1 MYFINFCHCRVNR
14 KDCLTWIYAYH
25 EYRLS
30 FPTVYQSYCIV
41 HLYCSIVR
49 GFFPIVY
56 FFLIFFWKINNVL
69 DTVLQLEI
77 SVLCG
82 IRLFKLCPLLSL
94 RMTCSCIPFHV
105 VYLLNLPFRSLFIPT
120 SPRGRRRNYSLNNI
134 YNKLP
139 SSFCRFLV
147 FSIFSNLV
155 SGVDILSNS

>member
-1 MYFINFCHCRVNR
+1 MYFINICHYRVNR
-14 KDCLTWIYAYH
+14 KDCLRWIYVYYEH
-25 EYRLS
+25 RLS

-41 HLYCSIVR
+41 RIYCSTVR

-56 FFLIFFWKINNVL
+56 LFDFFFEKSITFWILYYNSSFL
-69 DTVLQLEI
+69 W
-77 SVLCG
+77 CG

-94 RMTCSCIPFHV
+94 RMTCSCSSFHV

-120 SPRGRRRNYSLNNI
+120 SPWGRQRQYSFYNI

-139 SSFCRFLV
+139 SSFCRFLLCSV
-147 FSIFSNLV
+147 FSDLV

>member
-1 MYFINFCHCRVNR
+1 MN
-14 KDCLTWIYAYH
+14 
-25 EYRLS
+25 
-30 FPTVYQSYCIV
+30 
-41 HLYCSIVR
+41 
-49 GFFPIVY
+49 IVY
-56 FFLIFFWKINNVL
+56 HSPPYISRIVSCIYTALSCVDSSLPFIFLNFFFWKINNVL

-82 IRLFKLCPLLSL
+82 IRLFKLCPLLSF